1 MSNKVLVQYVKD
13 KHKKMRGVLVAAK
26 MPFHLQDAKA
36 DELVSIGWSY
46 ANFKAGDKFDKQRG
60 IDIAF
65 GRMHSATN
73 RRVPYQIKRE
83 SKKFIDRACK
93 YYKIDRKKIVLVG
106 DASVI

>member
-1 MSNKVLVQYVKD
+1 MNNKVLVQYVKD
-13 KHKKMRGVLVAAK
+13 KKNKMRGVLVAAK
-26 MPFHLQDAKA
+26 MPFIHENIST

-46 ANFKAGDKFDKQRG
+46 TNFKAGDKFEKQRG

-65 GRMHSATN
+65 GRMSSATN

-106 DASVI
+106 DSSEI